1 MFLVPEDYGTYKQ
14 LSAIKDLQITLDRF
28 KSNDLAHINTRLNKM
43 DISLAKLATNLSW
56 LTKLAV
62 ILTTAVVAGM
72 AGIVLQYIGII

>member
-1 MFLVPEDYGTYKQ
+1 MAMPEDYGTYKQ
-14 LSAIKDLQITLDRF
+14 LSAIKDLQISLDRL

-62 ILTTAVVAGM
+62 ILTTTVVAGM
-72 AGIVLQYIGII
+72 AGIVLQYIGVL